1 MRLSDDWVE
10 RTGTALVR
18 EEASDSPH
26 ADLAAGRRF
35 ALNFWDANSTKAL
48 HIGHLRNLAL
58 GNALGSALAEAG
70 GKVERRSIICDVGR
84 SMGEAMAGVV
94 KSGRHTQSSI
104 EGGEKSDHFVGAC
117 YAEYV
122 KSGPSLNGRD
132 DNPASSL
139 TREVDVH
146 NDSADELLQR
156 VLDGDQAAIELWS
169 KTRAW
174 VISGQRKTL
183 ARLGIS
189 FDRVFFESDFLPE
202 VAELSNLGLEHG
214 MLQRRPDGAVIYL
227 TDREE
232 LEEMPLLRAD
242 GLPTQHM
249 RALAYWMAAPGLEG
263 TTSIQVC
270 GLEWVAHVTC
280 RRQLMDLM
288 MEKGAGADINHPAH
302 DVFHGMVS
310 KQSESVSS
318 SKRNALL
325 DRRAGRVDRRGDGR
339 GGARRGAPQPSRRR
353 SDRAAGGA
361 RLLPHAHQHQT
372 ARLRT
377 GEAAARGAEPRLGP
391 GPRPR
396 PQRQRLRAAAAEPAQ
411 DPDYRFAVVQS
422 EMYRR
427 HLQQAVE
434 RLDVSPL
441 AKYVAHL
448 SRWYVEEDREPH
460 VQEAIQAALA
470 QGRPR
475 PGTGDG
481 AMRTLL
487 VDNHDSYTYNVFHLL
502 AGVSGEEPIVVDN
515 DAVSWRALERWDFD
529 AIVLSPGP
537 GTPGRWHDFC
547 VCDDILRYSEIPVLG
562 ICLGHQGLGKMLD
575 GEVRSAPEAMHG
587 RLSKIFHEGDGL
599 FDGIPQG
606 FPVVRYHSLAITG
619 MGPDGN
625 VCAWADDGVVMGI
638 EHRKRPMWGV
648 QFHPESIATDH
659 GARLVENFYEL
670 ARQRKEPPV
679 RATKRPDSARAA
691 QHPGDQRPTPSDT
704 RLLLRTLPGEAS
716 TEALFERLFADEE
729 HAFWLDSADAPTRL
743 AQCSYLG
750 TSAGRDR
757 CVLTYDVEEG
767 GVRAHRAEAT
777 TRSSAARS
785 STCSTASSQS
795 GRSRR
800 PGDAAPNL
808 LGGFVGYLGYECK
821 ADCGAIQRA
830 QLRRP
835 RRGAD
840 AGQPGRRRRPRPP
853 AHPRAGGLPPMRS
866 PRPEPG
872 STRRR
877 RPCASCSPTRPR
889 SPARPTPPSASP
901 RRYPGQLRLRPR
913 PRAVPRRHR
922 PLAGRNG
929 RRRVLRGLPHRPDL
943 DHRRPRPLRPLP
955 QPAPLQ
961 PGALRRLP
969 QARRRRRGQLLA

>member
-1 MRLSDDWVE
+1 MANNLFDQLDEISTGGEQERPLWAARAPYQPQDDFDLMLVPRVKAWQEDADAIAALERIEREPWVE
-10 RTGTALVR
+10 SVEREGRQVQARLAGDWIEATGAALTSG
-18 EEASDSPH
+18 EAPSH

-58 GNALGSALAEAG
+58 GNALGSALTEAG

-94 KSGRHTQSSI
+94 KSGRHTQSSL

-122 KSGPSLNGRD
+122 KSGPSLTGRD

-139 TREVDVH
+139 TRELDVH
-146 NDSADELLQR
+146 HDSADELLQR
-156 VLDGDQAAIELWS
+156 VLDGDQDAIELWS

-214 MLQRRPDGAVIYL
+214 MLQRRPDGAIIYL

-280 RRQLMDLM
+280 RRQLMDEM

-325 DRRAGRVDRRGDGR
+325 IDELAEWIDAAMELEEERVGVRDRHPAAEAIVPQVALGYFLMHTNTKPLDFEPEKLLREEQSLGWDLARA
-339 GGARRGAPQPSRRR
+339 
-353 SDRAAGGA
+353 RAHNGNGSG
-361 RLLPHAHQHQT
+361 T
-372 ARLRT
+372 AT
-377 GEAAARGAEPRLGP
+377 
-391 GPRPR
+391 
-396 PQRQRLRAAAAEPAQ
+396 AEPAQ

-470 QGRPR
+470 QGAR
-475 PGTGDG
+475 
-481 AMRTLL
+481 
-487 VDNHDSYTYNVFHLL
+487 
-502 AGVSGEEPIVVDN
+502 
-515 DAVSWRALERWDFD
+515 
-529 AIVLSPGP
+529 
-537 GTPGRWHDFC
+537 
-547 VCDDILRYSEIPVLG
+547 
-562 ICLGHQGLGKMLD
+562 GLGL
-575 GEVRSAPEAMHG
+575 EAVR
-587 RLSKIFHEGDGL
+587 
-599 FDGIPQG
+599 
-606 FPVVRYHSLAITG
+606 
-619 MGPDGN
+619 
-625 VCAWADDGVVMGI
+625 
-638 EHRKRPMWGV
+638 
-648 QFHPESIATDH
+648 
-659 GARLVENFYEL
+659 
-670 ARQRKEPPV
+670 
-679 RATKRPDSARAA
+679 
-691 QHPGDQRPTPSDT
+691 
-704 RLLLRTLPGEAS
+704 
-716 TEALFERLFADEE
+716 
-729 HAFWLDSADAPTRL
+729 
-743 AQCSYLG
+743 
-750 TSAGRDR
+750 
-757 CVLTYDVEEG
+757 
-767 GVRAHRAEAT
+767 
-777 TRSSAARS
+777 
-785 STCSTASSQS
+785 
-795 GRSRR
+795 
-800 PGDAAPNL
+800 
-808 LGGFVGYLGYECK
+808 
-821 ADCGAIQRA
+821 
-830 QLRRP
+830 
-835 RRGAD
+835 
-840 AGQPGRRRRPRPP
+840 
-853 AHPRAGGLPPMRS
+853 
-866 PRPEPG
+866 
-872 STRRR
+872 
-877 RPCASCSPTRPR
+877 
-889 SPARPTPPSASP
+889 
-901 RRYPGQLRLRPR
+901 
-913 PRAVPRRHR
+913 
-922 PLAGRNG
+922 
-929 RRRVLRGLPHRPDL
+929 
-943 DHRRPRPLRPLP
+943 
-955 QPAPLQ
+955 
-961 PGALRRLP
+961 
-969 QARRRRRGQLLA
+969 